1 LKYRQSKNNRSIL
14 SVIEK
19 KDISMNFNLQG
30 KTAIIG
36 GSSKGLGKAC
46 AIALALE
53 GVNIV
58 LCARDTAAL
67 RQTQQEIESL
77 GARTLALTVDMANSD
92 DNARIVR
99 ETIAR
104 FGGIDIL
111 VNNSGGPKPGTF
123 RDISENELDEAYA
136 SVLKYNIRM
145 IRLCLP
151 LMEKNGWGRIV
162 NITSVTVKEPA
173 PNMVL
178 SNIFRAAVVSYAKT
192 ISKELISKGVTI
204 NNVCPGYFKTDRVT
218 QLMQVRAEEEGMTMD
233 AYEQKAI
240 TAFPHKRYM
249 DPQELGDLV
258 CYLCSDQARS
268 VNGTTIQIDGG
279 TLTGLL

>member
-1 LKYRQSKNNRSIL
+1 M
-14 SVIEK
+14 E
-19 KDISMNFNLQG
+19 FNLQG

-46 AIALALE
+46 AIALARE

-58 LCARDTAAL
+58 LCARNSDAL
-67 RQTQQEIESL
+67 NQTQKEIESFGVGVL
-77 GARTLALTVDMANSD
+77 SLSVDMANID
-92 DNARIVR
+92 DNKRIVD
-99 ETIAR
+99 EAANR
-104 FGGIDIL
+104 FGGVDIL

-123 RDISENELDEAYA
+123 RDITEDDLDDAYN

-145 IRLCLP
+145 INLCLP
-151 LMEKNGWGRIV
+151 YMEKKGWGRII
-162 NITSVTVKEPA
+162 NIASVTVKEPA

-178 SNIFRAAVVSYAKT
+178 SNIFRSAVASYAKT

-204 NNVCPGYFKTDRVT
+204 NTVCPGYFKTDRVT
-218 QLMQVRAEEEGMTMD
+218 QLIEVRSAVDGISVEE
-233 AYEQKAI
+233 YEQKAI
-240 TAFPHKRYM
+240 QDFPHKRYM

-279 TLTGLL
+279 LLSGLL

>member
-1 LKYRQSKNNRSIL
+1 M
-14 SVIEK
+14 E
-19 KDISMNFNLQG
+19 FNLQG

-46 AIALALE
+46 AIALARE

-58 LCARDTAAL
+58 LCARNRDAL
-67 RQTQQEIESL
+67 NQTQKEIESFGVGVL
-77 GARTLALTVDMANSD
+77 SLSVDMANVD
-92 DNARIVR
+92 DNKRIVD
-99 ETIAR
+99 EAANR
-104 FGGIDIL
+104 FGGVDIL

-123 RDISENELDEAYA
+123 RDITEDDLDDAYN

-145 IRLCLP
+145 INLCLP
-151 LMEKNGWGRIV
+151 YMEKKGWGRII
-162 NITSVTVKEPA
+162 NIASVTVKEPA

-178 SNIFRAAVVSYAKT
+178 SNIFRSAVASYAKT

-204 NNVCPGYFKTDRVT
+204 NTVCPGYFKTDRVT
-218 QLMQVRAEEEGMTMD
+218 QLIEVRSAVDGISVEE
-233 AYEQKAI
+233 YEQKAI
-240 TAFPHKRYM
+240 QDFPHKRYM

-279 TLTGLL
+279 LLSGLL

>member
-1 LKYRQSKNNRSIL
+1 
-14 SVIEK
+14 
-19 KDISMNFNLQG
+19 MNFNLQG

-36 GSSKGLGKAC
+36 GSSKGLGRAC
-46 AIALALE
+46 AVALALE

-58 LCARDTAAL
+58 LCARNVETL
-67 RQTQQEIESL
+67 RDTQQEIESL
-77 GARTLALTVDMANSD
+77 GVQTLALAVDMTSGD

-99 ETIAR
+99 ETVAR
-104 FGGIDIL
+104 FGRIDIL
-111 VNNSGGPKPGTF
+111 VNNSGGPKPGSF
-123 RDISENELDEAYA
+123 RDITEDDLDEAYA

-151 LMEKNGWGRIV
+151 YMEKNGWGRIV

-178 SNIFRAAVVSYAKT
+178 SNIFRAAVVSYAKS
-192 ISKELISKGVTI
+192 ISKELIASGITI
-204 NNVCPGYFKTDRVT
+204 NNVCPGYFRTDRVT
-218 QLMQVRAEEEGMTMD
+218 QLMQVRAQEEGIMVEE
-233 AYEQKAI
+233 YEQKAI
-240 TAFPHKRYM
+240 LAFPHKRYM
-249 DPQELGDLV
+249 NPQELGDLV

-279 TLTGLL
+279 TMNGLL

>member
-1 LKYRQSKNNRSIL
+1 
-14 SVIEK
+14 
-19 KDISMNFNLQG
+19 MNFNLQG

-36 GSSKGLGKAC
+36 GSSKGLGRAC

-58 LCARDTAAL
+58 LCARNKEAL
-67 RQTQQEIESL
+67 RDTQQEIESL
-77 GARTLALTVDMANSD
+77 GVKTLALTVDMTSGD
-92 DNARIVR
+92 DNARVVR

-104 FGGIDIL
+104 FGRIDIL
-111 VNNSGGPKPGTF
+111 VNNSGGPKPGSF
-123 RDISENELDEAYA
+123 RDITEDDLDEAYA

-151 LMEKNGWGRIV
+151 FMEKNGWGRIV

-178 SNIFRAAVVSYAKT
+178 SNIFRAAVVSYAKS
-192 ISKELISKGVTI
+192 ISKELIAKGITI
-204 NNVCPGYFKTDRVT
+204 NNVCPGYFRTDRVT
-218 QLMQVRAEEEGMTMD
+218 QLMQVRADEEEITVEE
-233 AYEQKAI
+233 YEQKAI
-240 TAFPHKRYM
+240 LAFPHKRYM
-249 DPQELGDLV
+249 NPQELGDMV
-258 CYLCSDQARS
+258 CYLCSDQACS

-279 TLTGLL
+279 TLSGLL

>member
-1 LKYRQSKNNRSIL
+1 
-14 SVIEK
+14 
-19 KDISMNFNLQG
+19 MNFNLQG

-36 GSSKGLGKAC
+36 GSSKGLGRAC
-46 AIALALE
+46 AVALALE

-58 LCARDTAAL
+58 LCARNEDTL
-67 RQTQQEIESL
+67 RETQQEIESL
-77 GARTLALTVDMANSD
+77 GVHTLALVVDMANGD

-99 ETIAR
+99 ETIDR
-104 FGGIDIL
+104 FGRIDIL

-123 RDISENELDEAYA
+123 RDITERELDDAYE

-151 LMEKNGWGRIV
+151 FMEKSGWGRIV
-162 NITSVTVKEPA
+162 NITSITVKEPL

-178 SNIFRAAVVSYAKT
+178 SNIFRSAVVSYAKS
-192 ISKELISKGVTI
+192 ISKELISKGITI

-218 QLMQVRAEEEGMTMD
+218 QLMQVRAEEEGITMEE
-233 AYEQKAI
+233 YEQKAI
-240 TAFPHKRYM
+240 LAFPHKRYM
-249 DPQELGDLV
+249 NPQELGDLV
-258 CYLCSDQARS
+258 CYLCTDQARS

-279 TLTGLL
+279 MLNGLI

>member
-1 LKYRQSKNNRSIL
+1 
-14 SVIEK
+14 
-19 KDISMNFNLQG
+19 MNFNLQG

-36 GSSKGLGKAC
+36 GSSKGLGRAC

-58 LCARDTAAL
+58 LCARNKEAL
-67 RQTQQEIESL
+67 RDTQQEIESL
-77 GARTLALTVDMANSD
+77 GVKTLALMVDMTSGD
-92 DNARIVR
+92 DNARVVR

-104 FGGIDIL
+104 FGRIDIL
-111 VNNSGGPKPGTF
+111 VNNSGGPKPGSF
-123 RDISENELDEAYA
+123 RDITEDDLDEAYA

-151 LMEKNGWGRIV
+151 FMEKNGWGRIV

-178 SNIFRAAVVSYAKT
+178 SNIFRAAVVSYAKS
-192 ISKELISKGVTI
+192 ISKELIAKGITI

-218 QLMQVRAEEEGMTMD
+218 QLMEERSEAEGLSVEE
-233 AYEQKAI
+233 YEKKMIAD
-240 TAFPHKRYM
+240 FPHKRYM
-249 DPQELGDLV
+249 DPEEFGDLV
-258 CYLCSDQARS
+258 CYLCSEQARS
-268 VNGTTIQIDGG
+268 INGSAIQIDGG
-279 TLTGLL
+279 LLNGLL

>member
-1 LKYRQSKNNRSIL
+1 
-14 SVIEK
+14 
-19 KDISMNFNLQG
+19 MNFNLQG

-58 LCARDTAAL
+58 LCARNIAAL
-67 RQTQQEIESL
+67 RQAQQEIESL
-77 GARTLALTVDMANSD
+77 GVRTLTLAVDMANGD

-104 FGGIDIL
+104 FGRIDIL
-111 VNNSGGPKPGTF
+111 VNNSGGPRPGTF
-123 RDISENELDEAYA
+123 RDITEEDLDEAYA
-136 SVLKYNIRM
+136 SVLKYTIRM

-151 LMEKNGWGRIV
+151 FMEKNGWGRIV

-178 SNIFRAAVVSYAKT
+178 SNIFRAAVASYAKS
-192 ISKELISKGVTI
+192 ISKELISQGITI

-218 QLMQVRAEEEGMTMD
+218 QLMQVRAEEEGMTMTE
-233 AYEQKAI
+233 YEQKAI

-279 TLTGLL
+279 TLNGLL

>member
-1 LKYRQSKNNRSIL
+1 M
-14 SVIEK
+14 E
-19 KDISMNFNLQG
+19 FNLQG

-46 AIALALE
+46 AIALARE

-58 LCARDTAAL
+58 LCARNSDAL
-67 RQTQQEIESL
+67 NQTQKEIESFGVGVL
-77 GARTLALTVDMANSD
+77 SLSVDMANVD
-92 DNARIVR
+92 DNKRIVD
-99 ETIAR
+99 EAANR
-104 FGGIDIL
+104 FGGVDIL

-123 RDISENELDEAYA
+123 RDITEDDLDDAYN

-145 IRLCLP
+145 INLCLP
-151 LMEKNGWGRIV
+151 YMEKKGWGRII
-162 NITSVTVKEPA
+162 NIASVTVKEPA

-178 SNIFRAAVVSYAKT
+178 SNIFRSAVASYAKT

-204 NNVCPGYFKTDRVT
+204 NSVCPGYFKTDRVT
-218 QLMQVRAEEEGMTMD
+218 QLMKARSEAEGISVEE
-233 AYEQKAI
+233 YEQKAI
-240 TAFPHKRYM
+240 QDFPHKRYM
-249 DPQELGDLV
+249 DPQELGDMV

-279 TLTGLL
+279 LLSGLL

>member
-1 LKYRQSKNNRSIL
+1 
-14 SVIEK
+14 
-19 KDISMNFNLQG
+19 MNFNLRG

-46 AIALALE
+46 AMALAGE

-58 LCARDTAAL
+58 LCARDAL
-67 RQTQQEIESL
+67 TLQRTHEEIEAMGVQVLSVV
-77 GARTLALTVDMANSD
+77 ADMTIAD
-92 DNARIVR
+92 DNVRIVR
-99 ETIAR
+99 EAVTR
-104 FGGIDIL
+104 FGGVDIL

-123 RDISENELDEAYA
+123 REISEEDLDDAYH

-151 LMEKNGWGRIV
+151 YMEKNGWGRIV

-173 PNMVL
+173 PNMIL
-178 SNIFRAAVVSYAKT
+178 SNIFRVAAASYAKT
-192 ISKELISKGVTI
+192 ISKELIAKGITI
-204 NNVCPGYFKTDRVT
+204 NNVSPGYFRTDRVT
-218 QLMQVRAEEEGMTMD
+218 QLMEARSKAEGISVD
-233 AYEQKAI
+233 AYEERAI
-240 TAFPHKRYM
+240 SGFPHKRYM
-249 DPQELGDLV
+249 DPQELGDMV

-279 TLTGLL
+279 LLSGL

>member
-1 LKYRQSKNNRSIL
+1 
-14 SVIEK
+14 
-19 KDISMNFNLQG
+19 MNFNLQG

-58 LCARDTAAL
+58 LCARNREVL
-67 RQTQQEIESL
+67 KQTQQEIESL
-77 GARTLALTVDMANSD
+77 GVRTLALAVDMTNEV

-111 VNNSGGPKPGTF
+111 VNNSGGPRPGTF
-123 RDISENELDEAYA
+123 RDITEEDLDEAYA

-145 IRLCLP
+145 IRNCLP
-151 LMEKNGWGRIV
+151 YMEKNGWGRIV

-218 QLMQVRAEEEGMTMD
+218 QLMQMRAEEEGITVD

-240 TAFPHKRYM
+240 SAFPHKRYM

-258 CYLCSDQARS
+258 SFLCSDQACS
-268 VNGTTIQIDGG
+268 VNGTTIPIDGG
-279 TLTGLL
+279 MLNGLL